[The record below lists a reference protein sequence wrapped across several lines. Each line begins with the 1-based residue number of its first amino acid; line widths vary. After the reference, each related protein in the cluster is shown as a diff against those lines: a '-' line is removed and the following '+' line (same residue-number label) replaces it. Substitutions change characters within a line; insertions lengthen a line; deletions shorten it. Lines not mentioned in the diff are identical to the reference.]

1 MPPRSL
7 RARLLLL
14 FVGSV
19 AVVAV
24 LVVAV
29 AVRQTSHDQRAASER
44 TLRTQATAVTELLS
58 KRQQNDLGTFGQ
70 GDLFIPRPAARHVG
84 DEAALR
90 PLPAAASRNDADRS
104 QGAAGELREAD
115 QLGSPR
121 ERRGRRR
128 RSTCSFPAAPDLPRR
143 RRAVPTQVRAEL
155 GHHRRRRPRAP
166 ERRARRPRRCRSR
179 AACSRPSPS
188 S

>member
-70 GDLFIPRPAARHVG
+70 GDLFIP
-84 DEAALR
+84 ALQR
-90 PLPAAASRNDADRS
+90 ATSATKLLYVRYQQLPPGTTPDRS

-121 ERRGRRR
+121 IAEGDADVRH
-128 RSTCSFPAAPDLPRR
+128 AASRELEDLPRR
-143 RRAVPTQVRAEL
+143 RRAVPSQVRAEL
-155 GHHRRRRPRAP
+155 GHDRRRRPRAS
-166 ERRARRPRRCRSR
+166 ERRALDLGARRSR
-179 AACSRPSPS
+179 AACCPPSPWF
-188 S
+188 